1 MISDAIPQ
9 RETETFLERASRLI
23 RLAVSSLPEG
33 LPRRTSERDYD
44 DLKREIFK
52 HVAQYRSPRKIV
64 ASSRLTPEQVDKI
77 LRHRR
82 VYKYDGQK
90 KP

>member
-1 MISDAIPQ
+1 MSSHSE
-9 RETETFLERASRLI
+9 RKRTFLERASRLI
-23 RLAVSSLPEG
+23 RLAVSSLPEC
-33 LPRRTSERDYD
+33 LPNRTCERDYD

-52 HVAQYRSPRKIV
+52 DVAQYRSPRKIV
-64 ASSRLTPEQVDKI
+64 ASMRLTPEQVDKI

-82 VYKYDGQK
+82 VYNHDVQK